1 MGLTLLDWVIVVVSM
16 GFLIGVVRL
25 SKQYM
30 RSVADFLS
38 AGRTAGRYM
47 ISMSQGMSALGSITI
62 VGMWEMNYV
71 AGFSL
76 RWWEFTMGVVLL
88 LITVS
93 GWVLYRFRQTRALTM
108 AQFFEI
114 RYSRRFRIFAGLLA
128 FLSGIVNFGIFPAV
142 GARFF
147 IYFCGLPLSF
157 SVLGI
162 PISTFPLV
170 MIVFLS
176 LALYFV
182 FAGGQIA
189 VLITEFLQGV
199 FANTVFLVLI
209 VLLLF
214 MVDWQHIYE
223 ALTSAPKDASLLNP
237 YHTSNVKDF
246 NLWYFLIGM
255 AGVIYGKMSW
265 QGTQGYNSSA
275 KSAHE
280 AKMGDVMGN
289 YRDIPKWLMLVFVPI
304 VAYTVMHHPDFADKA
319 AGVNAA
325 LSGLETNAL
334 KSQLT
339 VPLVLQQ
346 LLFPGMM
353 GAMTAVMLMA
363 TVGTHDTYLHSWG
376 AIFIQ
381 DVVMPFRNRPFT
393 QEQHLRVLRLSI
405 LGVCIFIFIFSM
417 IFQQSEY
424 IFLFFAITGAIFTGG
439 SGAVIIGGLYWK
451 RGTTAA
457 AWSALLTGSVVAV
470 GGIIIKQVNPDFFI
484 NGQQFWGLAM
494 LSSSVIY
501 VVVSLLGG
509 KRPFDMDRMLHRGKY
524 AVQEATVVDEAPIK
538 GWRIL
543 GMGKEFTR
551 GDKIIYIGAYAWTFI
566 WTVVFLIGTYIN
578 LTTGVSDAAWMS
590 FWRTFI
596 LINIVVSALVILWFA
611 IGGMRD
617 LKDMLRRLHTRVR
630 DHRDD
635 GFVTSGTNRDETGPR
650 GEADGSQEAEPTRK
664 DVQ

>member
-1 MGLTLLDWVIVVVSM
+1 MGLNVLDWSIVVVAM
-16 GFLIGVVRL
+16 VFLIGVVSISRR
-25 SKQYM
+25 YM

-47 ISMSQGMSALGSITI
+47 ISVSQGMSALGSITI

-88 LITVS
+88 LITVT

-114 RYSRRFRIFAGLLA
+114 RYSRRFRIFAGVLA

-147 IYFCGLPLSF
+147 IYFCGLPQAFDLLGVAIPSF
-157 SVLGI
+157 PV
-162 PISTFPLV
+162 V
-170 MIVFLS
+170 MFVFLS
-176 LALYFV
+176 IALYFV

-189 VLITEFLQGV
+189 VLITEFLQGI

-214 MVDWQHIYE
+214 MVDWRHIYE
-223 ALTSAPKDASLLNP
+223 ALTSAPADASLLNP

-280 AKMGDVMGN
+280 AKMGDVLGN
-289 YRDIPKWLMLVFVPI
+289 YRDIPKWLMLYFVPI

-319 AGVNAA
+319 AAVTAA
-325 LSGLETNAL
+325 LKDAGPPAIQ
-334 KSQLT
+334 SQLT
-339 VPLVLQQ
+339 VPVVLTR

-363 TVGTHDTYLHSWG
+363 TIGTHDAYLHSWG

-381 DVVMPFRNRPFT
+381 DVVMPFRTKPLT
-393 QEQHLRVLRLSI
+393 PEQHIRVLRLAI
-405 LGVCIFIFIFSM
+405 LGVCIFIFFFSM

-457 AWSALLTGSVVAV
+457 AWSALITGSVVAV
-470 GGIIIKQVNPDFFI
+470 GGIIIKQLNPDFFI

-494 LSSSVIY
+494 LSSSVVY
-501 VVVSLLGG
+501 VVVSLVGG
-509 KRPFDMDRMLHRGKY
+509 KRAFDMDRMLHRGAY
-524 AVQEATVVDEAPIK
+524 AIREETRVVEEVPLK
-538 GWRIL
+538 GWRML

-551 GDKIIYIGAYAWTFI
+551 GDRIIYVGAYTWTFA
-566 WTVVFLIGTYIN
+566 WTVVFVIGTYIN
-578 LTTGVSDAAWMS
+578 LTSGVSDADWMS
-590 FWRTFI
+590 FWRVFI
-596 LINIVVSALVILWFA
+596 MINIVVSAGVILWFG
-611 IGGMRD
+611 IGGTRD
-617 LKDMLRRLHTRVR
+617 LRDMLQRLRTMAR
-630 DHRDD
+630 DHTDD
-635 GFVTSGTNRDETGPR
+635 GSVGAARPGA
-650 GEADGSQEAEPTRK
+650 EARKEA
-664 DVQ
+664 Q

>member
-1 MGLTLLDWVIVVVSM
+1 MGLTFLDWAIVAVSM
-16 GFLIGVVRL
+16 ALLIAVVGA
-25 SKQYM
+25 SKRYM

-38 AGRTAGRYM
+38 AGRTAGRYL
-47 ISMSQGMSALGSITI
+47 ISVSQGMSALGSITI
-62 VGMWEMNYV
+62 VGMWEMNYI

-76 RWWEFTMGVVLL
+76 RWWEFTMGIVLL

-114 RYSRRFRIFAGLLA
+114 RYNRSFRIFAGLLA

-157 SVLGI
+157 SLLGLE
-162 PISTFPLV
+162 ISTFPVV
-170 MIVFLS
+170 MAVFLS

-189 VLITEFLQGV
+189 VLITEFLQGI
-199 FANTVFLVLI
+199 FANIVFLALI
-209 VLLLF
+209 IILLV
-214 MVDWQHIYE
+214 MVDWTHIYQ
-223 ALTSAPKDASLLNP
+223 ALTAAPKDASLLNP

-265 QGTQGYNSSA
+265 QGAQGYNSSA

-280 AKMGDVMGN
+280 AKMGDVLGN

-304 VAYTVMHHPDFADKA
+304 IAYTVMHHADFAAQA
-319 AGVNAA
+319 AGVNGVLNG
-325 LSGLETNAL
+325 LSSNAL
-334 KSQLT
+334 RSQLT
-339 VPLVLQQ
+339 VPLVLTQ

-381 DVVMPFRNRPFT
+381 DVVMPFRTRPFSPA
-393 QEQHLRVLRLSI
+393 QHLRVLRLSI
-405 LGVCIFIFIFSM
+405 LGVCVFIFFFSL

-457 AWSALLTGSVVAV
+457 AWSSLLTGSVVAV

-494 LSSSVIY
+494 LLSSVVYI
-501 VVVSLLGG
+501 VVSLLGH
-509 KRPFDMDRMLHRGKY
+509 RVFDMDKMLHRGPY
-524 AVQEATVVDEAPIK
+524 AIKEELLVVDEVPSR
-538 GWRIL
+538 GLRML

-551 GDKIIYIGAYAWTFI
+551 GDKIIYIGAYAWTFA
-566 WTVVFLIGTYIN
+566 WTVVFIIGTWFN
-578 LTTGVSDAAWMS
+578 LTSGVSDAAWMG
-590 FWRTFI
+590 FWRAFI
-596 LINIVVSALVILWFA
+596 MINIVVSGLVIIWFA
-611 IGGMRD
+611 IGGTRD
-617 LKDMLRRLHTRVR
+617 LKDMLRRLSTMTR
-630 DHRDD
+630 DHGDD
-635 GFVTSGTNRDETGPR
+635 GFVAGPR
-650 GEADGSQEAEPTRK
+650 KKPKAKPAEHEEVKP
-664 DVQ
+664 

>member
-1 MGLTLLDWVIVVVSM
+1 MGLTFLDWLIVVVSM
-16 GFLIGVVRL
+16 ILLIGVVSM
-25 SKQYM
+25 SKRYM

-88 LITVS
+88 GITVS

-147 IYFCGLPLSF
+147 LYFCSLPLSF
-157 SVLGI
+157 PFLGLEI
-162 PISTFPLV
+162 ATFPV
-170 MIVFLS
+170 IMVIFLS

-189 VLITEFLQGV
+189 VLITEFLQGI
-199 FANTVFLVLI
+199 FANAVFLVLI

-214 MVDWQHIYE
+214 IVDWTHIFE
-223 ALTSAPKDASLLNP
+223 ALAAAPKDASLLNP

-289 YRDIPKWLMLVFVPI
+289 FRDIPKWLMLVFVPI
-304 VAYTVMHHPDFADKA
+304 IAYTVMHHPDFAGKA
-319 AGVNAA
+319 SGVNAV
-325 LSGLETNAL
+325 LNGLESNAL
-334 KSQLT
+334 RSQLT
-339 VPLVLQQ
+339 VPLVLTQ

-363 TVGTHDTYLHSWG
+363 TIGTHDTYLHSWG

-393 QEQHLRVLRLSI
+393 PEQHLRVLRLAI

-417 IFQQSEY
+417 VFQQSEY

-470 GGIIIKQVNPDFFI
+470 GGIIIKQLDPEFLI

-494 LSSSVIY
+494 LSSSLVYIA
-501 VVVSLLGG
+501 VSLLGG
-509 KRPFDMDRMLHRGKY
+509 RRAFDMDRMLHRGRY
-524 AVQEATVVDEAPIK
+524 AIKEEVQVIDEVPVK
-538 GWRIL
+538 GLRML

-551 GDKIIYIGAYAWTFI
+551 GDKFIYIGAYGWTFA
-566 WTVVFLIGTYIN
+566 WTVVFVIGSYIN
-578 LTTGVSDAAWMS
+578 LTSEVSDAAWMT

-596 LINIVVSALVILWFA
+596 LINIVVSVLVILWFA
-611 IGGMRD
+611 IGGTRD
-617 LKDMLRRLHTRVR
+617 LKDMLRRLGTMTR
-630 DHRDD
+630 DHKDD
-635 GFVTSGTNRDETGPR
+635 GFVVGTKSGRDAETGGR
-650 GEADGSQEAEPTRK
+650 EESK
-664 DVQ
+664 S